1 LSLSKKKAG
10 PSDEA
15 CEYENSKFVGTIGL
29 TNGLPSWTG
38 VISRN
43 VMDYLAK
50 REEPTF
56 TKEVFPINESD
67 DTRLSKFRCKRIL
80 YQFVK
85 R

>member
-1 LSLSKKKAG
+1 LSKKKAG

-15 CEYENSKFVGTIGL
+15 CGDENSKFVATIGL

-38 VISRN
+38 IIGRN

-50 REEPTF
+50 REQPTIA
-56 TKEVFPINESD
+56 KEVFPINESD
-67 DTRLSKFRCKRIL
+67 GKRLSKFHCKRKL